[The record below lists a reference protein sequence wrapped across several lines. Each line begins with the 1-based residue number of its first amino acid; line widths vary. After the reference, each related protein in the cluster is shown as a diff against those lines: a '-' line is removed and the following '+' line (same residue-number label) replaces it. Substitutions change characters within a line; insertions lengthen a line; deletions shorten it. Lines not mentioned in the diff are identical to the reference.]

1 MDSLT
6 RSLTSR
12 GGMRPTLYDARQG
25 RVRTAVAAA
34 AAVQV
39 SGTHSY
45 LHLPAQTLPDTIL
58 VAPVDPITGL
68 ILVRSYFNRS
78 LAGFSPGALPEMQR
92 SALLVTEGIA
102 VIHRPTNVVTTLMV
116 RLHRS
121 NITCDW

>member
-1 MDSLT
+1 
-6 RSLTSR
+6 
-12 GGMRPTLYDARQG
+12 MRPTLYDARQG

-68 ILVRSYFNRS
+68 ILVRSHFNRS
-78 LAGFSPGALPEMQR
+78 LAGLSPGALPEMQR